1 MSAGI
6 ESGRR
11 RTGPSAQSRRISLK
25 LLRWHWQISE
35 SLMTA
40 LGTFYGQK
48 AIMEAVFSRFNPG
61 TAYDRK
67 MIDNKSHRLHVIM
80 MHCIDLPTLRR

>member
-11 RTGPSAQSRRISLK
+11 RTGPAAQPRRISLTV
-25 LLRWHWQISE
+25 LRRHWQISKN
-35 SLMTA
+35 LMMST
-40 LGTFYGQK
+40 GTFYGQR